1 MNSDKEIFIFRFQKL
16 IIWQEAIGQ
25 SHNLLELSEKT
36 REKRLFRFADQLD
49 GSVLSISNNIAE
61 GSGAASKKEFA
72 RYLAIARASLF
83 EVVNIL
89 HILELR
95 NIITTSEKSKHIRDL
110 YGLSRKI
117 YAFRQSLLK

>member
-1 MNSDKEIFIFRFQKL
+1 MSTSKEVFVFRFQKL
-16 IIWQEAIGQ
+16 IIWQDAIKQ
-25 SHNLLELSEKT
+25 SHKLLELSERT

-61 GSGAASKKEFA
+61 GSGAASKKDFA
-72 RYLAIARASLF
+72 RYLSIARASLF

-95 NIITTSEKSKHIRDL
+95 QIITISEKSKHIRDL

-117 YAFRQSLLK
+117 YAFRQSLLN